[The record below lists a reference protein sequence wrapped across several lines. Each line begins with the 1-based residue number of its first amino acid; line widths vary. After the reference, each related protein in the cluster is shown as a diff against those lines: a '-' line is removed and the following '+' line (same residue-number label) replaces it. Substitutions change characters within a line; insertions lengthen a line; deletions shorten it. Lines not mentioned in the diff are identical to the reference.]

1 MTDAFTPATGWDRA
15 GRALSRGQT
24 EAKIIPLQNWFL
36 ICWCLPDS
44 KHFPG
49 RNSALFGTRH
59 RTVSPKSQPICLLQS
74 RGDHPESRPHSVPE
88 MIPRR
93 LRRQEERTQG
103 AAEKRGRGPPA
114 WGAGEGSQEAAACPG
129 HAAAPA
135 GPQPP
140 VWGGHVPL
148 LEPHPAARSLPGRQ
162 VLVPREEGKSSD
174 DQDPAGAPGPAPARD
189 EHGTRCPGHSGQRG
203 TCPPGVKGLARGHA
217 GAGQAAESSP
227 PPCPRGSSQS
237 GPWTRGGSSE
247 RINDKT
253 TDAFCDFI
261 YSGWPKEVLQ
271 IIHIYS

>member
-74 RGDHPESRPHSVPE
+74 RGDHPESRHHSVPE

-114 WGAGEGSQEAAACPG
+114 WGAGEGSQEAATCPG

-135 GPQPP
+135 GPQPL

-148 LEPHPAARSLPGRQ
+148 LEPHAACPAGRYWSPGRKERAQ
-162 VLVPREEGKSSD
+162 TTKT
-174 DQDPAGAPGPAPARD
+174 QPGPRDRRLHEMSTGRGVLGTAVSRAPARQ
-189 EHGTRCPGHSGQRG
+189 G
-203 TCPPGVKGLARGHA
+203 
-217 GAGQAAESSP
+217 
-227 PPCPRGSSQS
+227 
-237 GPWTRGGSSE
+237 
-247 RINDKT
+247 
-253 TDAFCDFI
+253 
-261 YSGWPKEVLQ
+261 
-271 IIHIYS
+271 